1 MRYRIKKV
9 FLLVVVFVFIGFS
22 STKAQ
27 AVYDTLY
34 SYPDTTTFYNQTVIV
49 VVDIGNLA
57 ITFHPDTSWESYQ
70 IEKILCSTPGDGV
83 NPGGWTYFFLSVGD
97 GPEDSI
103 IYVKQVFN
111 DSLTFYPEI
120 HTFILDTPVV
130 INNSNRFYFSGS
142 FVNKLSVSQ
151 FLDFA
156 VPGQFAYWW
165 SLQRWV
171 ENVPFYFNLKVVV
184 KKNVTSVDDLDSVPT
199 EYQLHQN
206 YPNPFNPVTT
216 ISYSIKEAGI
226 VNLEVFNI
234 LGQKVSV
241 LVNEFQEEGI
251 NSVTF
256 DASTLPSGV
265 YLYQLQS
272 GNHFETK
279 KMILTK

>member
-1 MRYRIKKV
+1 MRYGIKKV

-22 STKAQ
+22 NIKAQ

-34 SYPDTTTFYNQTVIV
+34 SHPDTTTFYNQTIIV

-120 HTFILDTPVV
+120 HTFNLDTPVV
-130 INNSNRFYFSGS
+130 INNWNRFYFSGS
-142 FVNKLSVSQ
+142 FVNNLSISQ
-151 FLDFA
+151 FLDLA

-171 ENVPFYFNLKVVV
+171 EYVPYYFNLKVVV
-184 KKNVTSVDDLDSVPT
+184 KKNVTSVDDLALLLSLIHISEPT
-199 EYQLHQN
+199 RPY
-206 YPNPFNPVTT
+206 
-216 ISYSIKEAGI
+216 
-226 VNLEVFNI
+226 
-234 LGQKVSV
+234 
-241 LVNEFQEEGI
+241 
-251 NSVTF
+251 
-256 DASTLPSGV
+256 
-265 YLYQLQS
+265 
-272 GNHFETK
+272 
-279 KMILTK
+279 